1 MEKSKA
7 IGILQAVKAGTAD
20 VFISKAPIKD
30 ALNMAIAALEQQEA
44 DKCCETCRHKYGSQ
58 QESPCCDCY
67 LATAYEDC
75 YEAEEES

>member
-1 MEKSKA
+1 MTNTEA
-7 IGILQAVKAGTAD
+7 IEVLQFNTEFVDAE
-20 VFISKAPIKD
+20 FED
-30 ALNMAIAALEQQEA
+30 ALNLAISALEKQEI

-58 QESPCCDCY
+58 QEPPCCDCY